1 MVRRF
6 NPATGA
12 DPYHSLQVADIGDV
26 GINLYDLKDSC
37 RRIREA
43 YRRIVAGGCIPLTLG
58 KPSRGRAVGL
68 ACAKQRAPV
77 KWRAVP
83 QISAPG
89 KEGAIIHML
98 FLDSAGGDHTITYP
112 ILQALAEK

>member
-43 YRRIVAGGCIPLTLG
+43 YQRIMAGGCIPLTLG
-58 KPSRGRAVGL
+58 KPSRRRVVGL
-68 ACAKQRAPV
+68 ACAKQRGSASCPSLPSSGGQFN
-77 KWRAVP
+77 RYLP
-83 QISAPG
+83 QERKG
-89 KEGAIIHML
+89 LL
-98 FLDSAGGDHTITYP
+98 FTCCFW
-112 ILQALAEK
+112 ILQAETTR